1 MLVGSIM
8 CSMLRNNGTTIMMMM
23 MRMMMKIALSQ
34 HTTRDHDGNKQKKIS
49 KSKIIHQLEEEI
61 YM

>member
-1 MLVGSIM
+1 M